1 MLRSTLPRSSR
12 ISDMKDGFQLGFRVV
27 YEIGNKLIEESRPM
41 VMRTK
46 GYIEIVVSFLSMAP
60 SPRF

>member
-1 MLRSTLPRSSR
+1 
-12 ISDMKDGFQLGFRVV
+12 MKDGFQLGFRVV